1 MNDFSGRVILLTGA
15 SGGLGA
21 AVNDA
26 FLSAGANVVAVA
38 RSFDATEDKPRCI
51 EVAADLTST
60 EGVEK
65 AVAAALEATGKID
78 ALVHVMGGF
87 AGGAPVHE
95 TDEATWDTMMNL
107 NLRAAFL
114 VTRAVLRPMLD
125 VGYGRIVAIGSRVGV
140 EPAKGLAA
148 YGASKAGLNALIQ
161 TIALE
166 VKGKDI
172 TANVVMP
179 STIDTPANR
188 GAMPKADFS
197 KWVTPESIADQILRL
212 CSPEAG
218 EISGTLIPMYGRS

>member
-1 MNDFSGRVILLTGA
+1 MNDFHGRVILLTGA
-15 SGGLGA
+15 SGGLGP
-21 AVNDA
+21 AVTDV
-26 FLSAGANVVAVA
+26 FLSAGATVVAVA
-38 RSFDATEDKPRCI
+38 RSLDSTEDKPRCI
-51 EVAADLTST
+51 EVSADLTST

-65 AVAAALEATGKID
+65 AVAAVLEPTGKID

-87 AGGAPVHE
+87 AGGEPVHE
-95 TDEATWDTMMNL
+95 TSDATWDRMMNI

-125 VGYGRIVAIGSRVGV
+125 AGYGRIVAIGSRAGV

-148 YGASKAGLNALIQ
+148 YGASKAGLHALVQ

-166 VKGKDI
+166 GEGKGV

-188 GAMPKADFS
+188 KAMPKADFS

-212 CSPEAG
+212 CSREAG
-218 EISGTLIPMYGRS
+218 DVSGTLIPMYGPS